1 MPTPIGGNWKP
12 VWRDAVWGPVWQ
24 PTVAVIASKIY
35 RAVIRGGHAIEAVI
49 RGGHALGATVRGGH
63 ALDATIRGED

>member
-12 VWRDAVWGPVWQ
+12 VWRDGVWGPVWQ
-24 PTVAVIASKIY
+24 TTVAVIVSRIY
-35 RAVIRGGHAIEAVI
+35 RAVI